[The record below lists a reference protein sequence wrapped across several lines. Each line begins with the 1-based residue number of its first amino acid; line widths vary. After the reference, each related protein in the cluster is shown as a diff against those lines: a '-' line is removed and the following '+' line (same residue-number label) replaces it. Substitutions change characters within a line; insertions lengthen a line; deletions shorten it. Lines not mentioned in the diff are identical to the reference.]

1 MSAGV
6 SPATGDEDIAATNEG
21 ICVMRDDS
29 MPQVENS
36 AATGRAAKR
45 AIEEGFP
52 IVEINRLA
60 EPERNAF
67 KAIYQMHKWFARRAS
82 CVFRAILLGALK
94 PAGTDI
100 MEEFYKDHTHDPD
113 TNGKV
118 ILDPFMGGGTTVV
131 EALRLGCKVIG
142 IDLNP
147 VAWFIV
153 KTEVEPVDLDELRAA
168 FDRLAARQT
177 ASGEP
182 VREELLSHYKTECPA
197 CGNPEADIIYVF
209 WVESAI
215 CTDAK
220 CRKQVPLFPNY
231 LVAQKTPSIR
241 YHGDARCSNPKCGK
255 KFDWE
260 IEPAAL
266 VGETRLM
273 MASGLDSAGET
284 RSNRRWSYAP
294 APDGKAQDAR
304 AREARVTC
312 PWCNQTVAPILS
324 QKKTERKKVKLSV
337 LHCPHCAEVWQYRG
351 TPPET
356 ATCPACR
363 KECAWEKGNVPD
375 KGKFV
380 CACGNRD
387 KIIESIRKQPAD
399 QLLPMRMYALEGYCA
414 RCAGGAEEED
424 AAENGHLWEAPSVA
438 PVYDRRIAVAAV
450 SPPPLTSHVEAALR
464 RHGGVNPPLQ
474 ESASMLAKNNGKFFK
489 RVSVADEARYQ
500 QACARWEKEK
510 EGLPYPKQEIP
521 VGEKTKSGLL
531 AHHYRYWHQM
541 FNPRQLLCLATL
553 LKAIDEEPDQTL
565 KEMLLSALFNTLESS
580 NVFTRNIQRRK
591 TPGGTPPGGI
601 FSRHDY
607 QPKITFCEQNV
618 WGTASGRSTFQNC
631 REKILEGKKYNHPP
645 FDRTLTDGHQVEIP
659 SRERVEARNLESLF
673 SCSSAHLDLRIAT
686 DAIVTDPPY
695 AGNVN
700 YSELSDFFYVWLRLV
715 LAKNYTQ
722 FAPDVTPKADE
733 IIENPTRG
741 KTAQDFE
748 DGLRQV
754 FAECRRVSR
763 DDALLVFTFH
773 HAEDRAWESLL
784 RAVCDSGWEV
794 GAVYPLH
801 GEAENTMNV
810 MAGAKGITY
819 DLVHVCRKRSS
830 DSTIQKRSWAGIR
843 QEIRRR
849 AREEIKLIE
858 AGRYGRGLKGPDVNL
873 ILIGKCLEL
882 YSRHY
887 GAVVTEDNGAE
898 RTLPLREALG
908 EIRQMVDQLVS
919 RDRPLP
925 SELEEI
931 DRESYVYL
939 TSLCGQSEIKS
950 DDVNK
955 ATRGII
961 EVDRLLEAGLMKRG
975 RAKRGRTYE
984 VYSPF
989 ERYKDLAEKFRDR
1002 QSLAS
1007 ATGNLFGEDVGA
1019 PRHSKALLMDKLHFL
1034 MGLAEAREDLGPWV
1048 SRWSGDLPQLR
1059 AAAEYL
1065 AKRQEKFAPM
1075 LKRVLG
1081 RMEVGPLLA
1090 RGQP

>member
-1 MSAGV
+1 
-6 SPATGDEDIAATNEG
+6 
-21 ICVMRDDS
+21 MRDDS

-67 KAIYQMHKWFARRAS
+67 KPIYQMHKWFARRAS

-94 PAGTDI
+94 PVGPDI

-182 VREELLSHYKTECPA
+182 VREERLSHYRTECPA
-197 CGNPEADIIYVF
+197 CGNSDADIIYIF
-209 WVESAI
+209 WVKSAI

-241 YHGDARCSNPKCGK
+241 YYGDVRCSNPHCGK

-266 VGETRLM
+266 VGEARLM
-273 MASGLDSAGET
+273 VASGLDGAGET
-284 RSNRRWSYAP
+284 RSNRRWAYAP
-294 APDGKAQDAR
+294 APDPKAPDAM
-304 AREARVTC
+304 ARESHVTC
-312 PWCNQTVAPILS
+312 PWCNQTIAPILS

-351 TPPET
+351 TIPET
-356 ATCPACR
+356 VTCPACR
-363 KECAWEKGNVPD
+363 KEYLWEKGNVPD
-375 KGKFV
+375 KGAFV
-380 CACGNRD
+380 CACGYRD
-387 KIIESIRKQPAD
+387 KIIESIRKLPAD

-414 RCAGGAEEED
+414 RCAGGEEEENPE
-424 AAENGHLWEAPSVA
+424 ENGHLWQEATS
-438 PVYDRRIAVAAV
+438 VAAV
-450 SPPPLTSHVEAALR
+450 SS
-464 RHGGVNPPLQ
+464 PPLQ
-474 ESASMLAKNNGKFFK
+474 NGPSLLSKNHGKFFN
-489 RVSVADEARYQ
+489 RVSVADEAPYQ
-500 QACARWEKEK
+500 KACQRWEKEK
-510 EGLPYPKQEIP
+510 ETLPCPKQEIP
-521 VGEKTKSGLL
+521 EGYNTNQMIK
-531 AHHYRYWHQM
+531 HHYRYWHQM
-541 FNPRQLLCLATL
+541 FNPRQLLCLAAL
-553 LKAIDEEPDQTL
+553 LKAIKEESDIALQ
-565 KEMLLSALFNTLESS
+565 EQLLMCFSGSLDMN
-580 NVFTRNIQRRK
+580 NVFTRYMPTRNS
-591 TPGGTPPGGI
+591 PGGQTAQGV
-601 FSRHDY
+601 FARHDF
-607 QPKITFCEQNV
+607 QPKITIAEQNV
-618 WGTASGRSTFQNC
+618 WGLEWGGIGTFSRRIDLILAGKEYLQRGWDVYCAGDGKERKRTVRLTGGFSPSLSNSVEELA
-631 REKILEGKKYNHPP
+631 RE
-645 FDRTLTDGHQVEIP
+645 DGSVYL
-659 SRERVEARNLESLF
+659 AAN
-673 SCSSAHLDLRIAT
+673 DLRRAVKLSRV
-686 DAIVTDPPY
+686 AVPLVVTDPPY

-700 YSELSDFFYVWLRLV
+700 YAELSDFWYVWLREILHRR
-715 LAKNYTQ
+715 YDE
-722 FAPDVTPKADE
+722 FAPDHTPKQEE
-733 IIENPTRG
+733 IIQNPTRR
-741 KTAQDFE
+741 KTAEDFE
-748 DGLRQV
+748 DDLCEAFSVCRLAVPDDGLM
-754 FAECRRVSR
+754 
-763 DDALLVFTFH
+763 VFTFH
-773 HAEDRAWESLL
+773 QSEDRAWESLL
-784 RAVCDSGWEV
+784 HAVCESGWEV
-794 GAVYPLH
+794 AAIYPVH
-801 GEAENTMNV
+801 AEAGTAMPL
-810 MAGAKGITY
+810 MGTTKGITY
-819 DLVHVCRKRSS
+819 DLVHVCRKRVS

-843 QEIRRR
+843 QEIRQR
-849 AREEIKLIE
+849 AREEIQRIE

-882 YSRHY
+882 HSRHY
-887 GAVVTEDNGAE
+887 GAVVTEETGVE
-898 RTLPLREALG
+898 RALPLREALG

-925 SELEEI
+925 SELQYI
-931 DRESYVYL
+931 DHESYVYL
-939 TSLCGQSEIKS
+939 TAFCEKAEIKS
-950 DDVNK
+950 DNVNK

-1007 ATGNLFGEDVGA
+1007 ATGNLFGEDLGA
-1019 PRHSKALLMDKLHFL
+1019 PRHSKALLIDKLHFL

-1048 SRWSGDLPQLR
+1048 SRWSGDLPHR
-1059 AAAEYL
+1059 
-1065 AKRQEKFAPM
+1065 
-1075 LKRVLG
+1075 
-1081 RMEVGPLLA
+1081 
-1090 RGQP
+1090 

>member
-1 MSAGV
+1 MS
-6 SPATGDEDIAATNEG
+6 N
-21 ICVMRDDS
+21 DS
-29 MPQVENS
+29 IPPVENS
-36 AATGRAAKR
+36 TAAGCAPKR

-67 KAIYQMHKWFARRAS
+67 KPIYQMHKWFARRAS

-113 TNGKV
+113 TNGKI

-168 FDRLAARQT
+168 FDRLAARPT
-177 ASGEP
+177 ASGKP
-182 VREELLSHYKTECPA
+182 LREELLSHYKTECPA
-197 CGNPEADIIYVF
+197 CGNPDADIIYVF
-209 WVESAI
+209 WVKSAI
-215 CTDAK
+215 CTDAQ

-241 YHGDARCSNPKCGK
+241 YYGDVRCPDPKCGK

-266 VGETRLM
+266 VGEARLM
-273 MASGLDSAGET
+273 VASGLDGAGET

-294 APDGKAQDAR
+294 APDPKAPDAR

-356 ATCPACR
+356 VTCPACR
-363 KECAWEKGNVPD
+363 KEYAWEKGNVPD

-387 KIIESIRKQPAD
+387 KIIESIRKLPAD
-399 QLLPMRMYALEGYCA
+399 QLLPMHMYALEGYCA
-414 RCAGGAEEED
+414 RCAEGEEEED
-424 AAENGHLWEAPSVA
+424 AAENGHLWEGPSVA
-438 PVYDRRIAVAAV
+438 PVSDRRAVAAV
-450 SPPPLTSHVEAALR
+450 SSPASAAVAALGACPDAIGER
-464 RHGGVNPPLQ
+464 RSANDTKIAGQRPALQ
-474 ESASMLAKNNGKFFK
+474 RGPSLLSKNHGKFFK

-500 QACARWEKEK
+500 KACARWEKER
-510 EGLPYPKQEIP
+510 ETLPYPKQEIP

-553 LKAIDEEPDQTL
+553 LKAIDDEPEQVL
-565 KEMLLSALFNTLESS
+565 KEMLLSAFYMSVEANNLFARYRVNS
-580 NVFTRNIQRRK
+580 
-591 TPGGTPPGGI
+591 GGRSPFGGI
-601 FSRHDY
+601 FARHDF
-607 QPKITFCEQNV
+607 QPKVTPCEINV
-618 WGTASGRSTFQNC
+618 WGPYAYYGVFHACFGKVLRGKEYNKNPFDYRAAGGRS
-631 REKILEGKKYNHPP
+631 GS
-645 FDRTLTDGHQVEIP
+645 VP
-659 SRERVEARNLESLF
+659 SAEHIQHEELLGLAAS
-673 SCSSAHLDLRIAT
+673 SSATMNLDFLVETVI
-686 DAIVTDPPY
+686 TDPPY

-700 YSELSDFFYVWLRLV
+700 YSELADFFYVWLRLL
-715 LAKNYTQ
+715 LAKTYTQ
-722 FAPDVTPKADE
+722 FAPEVTPKADE
-733 IIENPTRG
+733 VIENPTRG
-741 KTAQDFE
+741 KSAQDFE

-763 DDALLVFTFH
+763 DDALMVFTFH
-773 HAEDRAWESLL
+773 HSEDRAWESLL

-794 GAVYPLH
+794 GSVYPLH

-810 MAGAKGITY
+810 MAGTKGITY

-830 DSTIQKRSWAGIR
+830 DEIMQKRAWAGIR

-849 AREEIKLIE
+849 ARKEIEQIE
-858 AGRYGRGLKGPDVNL
+858 AGRYGRGLKGPDVNI

-887 GAVVTEDNGAE
+887 GAVVTEENGVE
-898 RTLPLREALG
+898 RPLPLREALG
-908 EIRQMVDQLVS
+908 EIRMLVDQLVS
-919 RDRPLP
+919 RERPLP
-925 SELEEI
+925 SELEDI

-939 TSLCGQSEIKS
+939 IALSEKSEIKS
-950 DDVNK
+950 DDVHK

-975 RAKRGRTYE
+975 RAQRGRTYE
-984 VYSPF
+984 VYSPI
-989 ERYKDLAEKFRDR
+989 ERYKDLAEKFADR
-1002 QSLAS
+1002 RSLAS
-1007 ATGNLFGEDVGA
+1007 AAGNLFGEDVTA
-1019 PRHSKALLMDKLHFL
+1019 PRDSKALLVDKLHFL
-1034 MGLAEAREDLGPWV
+1034 MALAEAKEDLGPWV

-1065 AKRQEKFAPM
+1065 AKRQEKFAPV

-1090 RGQP
+1090 RGQL

>member
-1 MSAGV
+1 MVMS
-6 SPATGDEDIAATNEG
+6 N
-21 ICVMRDDS
+21 DS
-29 MPQVENS
+29 IPPVENS
-36 AATGRAAKR
+36 TAAGCAPKR

-67 KAIYQMHKWFARRAS
+67 KPIYQMHKWFARRAS

-113 TNGKV
+113 TNGKI

-168 FDRLAARQT
+168 FDRLAARPT
-177 ASGEP
+177 ASGKP
-182 VREELLSHYKTECPA
+182 LREELLSHYKTECPA
-197 CGNPEADIIYVF
+197 CGNPDADIIYVF
-209 WVESAI
+209 WVKSAI
-215 CTDAK
+215 CTDAQ

-241 YHGDARCSNPKCGK
+241 YYGDVRCPDPKCGK

-266 VGETRLM
+266 VGEARLM
-273 MASGLDSAGET
+273 VASGLDGAGET

-294 APDGKAQDAR
+294 APDPKAPDAR

-312 PWCNQTVAPILS
+312 PWCHQTAAPILS
-324 QKKTERKKVKLSV
+324 QKKAERKKVRLSV
-337 LHCPHCAEVWQYRG
+337 LYCPHCAEVWQYRG

-356 ATCPACR
+356 VTCPACR
-363 KECAWEKGNVPD
+363 QEYAWEKGNVPD
-375 KGKFV
+375 KGAFV
-380 CACGNRD
+380 CTCGNRD
-387 KIIESIRKQPAD
+387 KIIESIRKLPAD

-414 RCAGGAEEED
+414 RCAGGEEEED
-424 AAENGHLWEAPSVA
+424 AGENGHLWEGASVA
-438 PVYDRRIAVAAV
+438 PASGRRAVAAV
-450 SPPPLTSHVEAALR
+450 SSPASAAVAALGACPDAIGER
-464 RHGGVNPPLQ
+464 RSANDTKIAGQRPALQ
-474 ESASMLAKNNGKFFK
+474 RGPSLLSKNHGKFFK

-500 QACARWEKEK
+500 QACERWEKEK
-510 EGLPYPKQEIP
+510 ETLPYPKQEIP
-521 VGEKTKSGLL
+521 DGQETHRLL
-531 AHHYRYWHQM
+531 EHHYRYWHQM

-565 KEMLLSALFNTLESS
+565 KEMLLTAAFNPMQFYNQFCRYNIKRHESEG
-580 NVFTRNIQRRK
+580 VFA
-591 TPGGTPPGGI
+591 
-601 FSRHDY
+601 RHDY
-607 QPKITFCEQNV
+607 QPKATLTEMNL
-618 WGTASGRSTFQNC
+618 WGSDWGRSTFRNMIDNVLAAKDSVPELAQKHKSTKAKLSPRTEGSDLTLLC
-631 REKILEGKKYNHPP
+631 RSGTECK
-645 FDRTLTDGHQVEIP
+645 EIGP
-659 SRERVEARNLESLF
+659 I
-673 SCSSAHLDLRIAT
+673 HLVI
-686 DAIVTDPPY
+686 TDPPY

-715 LAKNYTQ
+715 LAKAYTQ
-722 FAPDVTPKADE
+722 FAPEVTPKADE

-741 KTAQDFE
+741 KSAQDFE

-754 FAECRRVSR
+754 FAECRRVSK
-763 DDALLVFTFH
+763 DDALMVFTFH
-773 HAEDRAWESLL
+773 HSEDRAWESLL
-784 RAVCDSGWEV
+784 RAVCDSGWEL

-801 GEAENTMNV
+801 GEAETSLNV
-810 MAGAKGITY
+810 MAGTKGITY

-830 DSTIQKRSWAGIR
+830 DEIMQKRAWAGIR

-849 AREEIKLIE
+849 ARKEIEQIE
-858 AGRYGRGLKGPDVNL
+858 AGRYGRGLKGPDVNI

-887 GAVVTEDNGAE
+887 GAVVTEENGVE
-898 RTLPLREALG
+898 RPLPLREALG
-908 EIRQMVDQLVS
+908 EIRMLVDQLVS
-919 RDRPLP
+919 LERPLP
-925 SELEEI
+925 SELEDI

-939 TSLCGQSEIKS
+939 IALSEKSEIKS
-950 DDVNK
+950 DDVHK

-975 RAKRGRTYE
+975 RAQRGRTYE

-989 ERYKDLAEKFRDR
+989 ERYKDLAEKFADR
-1002 QSLAS
+1002 RSPAN
-1007 ATGNLFGEDVGA
+1007 AAGNLFGEDVTA
-1019 PRHSKALLMDKLHFL
+1019 PRDSKALLVDKLHFL
-1034 MGLAEAREDLGPWV
+1034 MALAEAKEDLGPWV

-1065 AKRQEKFAPM
+1065 AKRQEKFAPV

-1090 RGQP
+1090 RGQL

>member
-1 MSAGV
+1 MS
-6 SPATGDEDIAATNEG
+6 N
-21 ICVMRDDS
+21 DS

-36 AATGRAAKR
+36 TATGRAPKR

-67 KAIYQMHKWFARRAS
+67 KPIYQMHKWFARRAS

-168 FDRLAARQT
+168 FDRLAARST
-177 ASGEP
+177 ASGKP
-182 VREELLSHYKTECPA
+182 LREELLSHYKTECPA
-197 CGNPEADIIYVF
+197 CGNPDADIIYVF
-209 WVESAI
+209 WVKSAI

-220 CRKQVPLFPNY
+220 CHKQVPLFPNY

-241 YHGDARCSNPKCGK
+241 YYGDVRCSNARCGK

-266 VGETRLM
+266 VGEARLM
-273 MASGLDSAGET
+273 VASGLDGAGET
-284 RSNRRWSYAP
+284 RANRRWAYAP
-294 APDGKAQDAR
+294 APDSR
-304 AREARVTC
+304 AREARVPC
-312 PWCNQTVAPILS
+312 PWCNHTVAPILS

-356 ATCPACR
+356 VTCPACR
-363 KECAWEKGNVPD
+363 KEYAWEKGNVPD

-387 KIIESIRKQPAD
+387 KIIQSIRKLPAD

-414 RCAGGAEEED
+414 RCAGGEDEED
-424 AAENGHLWEAPSVA
+424 AAENGHLWEGPSV
-438 PVYDRRIAVAAV
+438 VSDRRAVAAV
-450 SPPPLTSHVEAALR
+450 SSPPTAAVAALYER
-464 RHGGVNPPLQ
+464 RTTNDGKTGGPRLDGGRRRPPLQ
-474 ESASMLAKNNGKFFK
+474 ESSAGLKPGATLLRKNHGKFFK

-500 QACARWEKEK
+500 QAGARWEKEK
-510 EGLPYPKQEIP
+510 ETLPYPKQEIP

-553 LKAIDEEPDQTL
+553 LKAIDEEPDAAIKDTL
-565 KEMLLSALFNTLESS
+565 ASTFHTALERNNMFCRYFND
-580 NVFTRNIQRRK
+580 RNTIQGSFARQ
-591 TPGGTPPGGI
+591 
-601 FSRHDY
+601 DY
-607 QPKITFCEQNV
+607 QPKNTPAENNLWADSTIRGSFPNLF
-618 WGTASGRSTFQNC
+618 GRTLLGKQF
-631 REKILEGKKYNHPP
+631 LEAP
-645 FDRTLTDGHQVEIP
+645 FDYKPASEERNTALSAEKVCGEVSLSCLDSRAIGHIG
-659 SRERVEARNLESLF
+659 
-673 SCSSAHLDLRIAT
+673 SACVDCVI
-686 DAIVTDPPY
+686 TDPPF
-695 AGNVN
+695 GSNVN
-700 YSELSDFFYVWLRLV
+700 YAELGDFFYVWLGLL
-715 LAKNYTQ
+715 LARR
-722 FAPDVTPKADE
+722 FDVFLPEHTPKSAEIVVNPVRRQSVADFLA
-733 IIENPTRG
+733 G
-741 KTAQDFE
+741 LTA
-748 DGLRQV
+748 V
-754 FAECRRVSR
+754 FKECYRLLCPHG
-763 DDALLVFTFH
+763 LLVFTFH
-773 HAEDRAWESLL
+773 HTQDETWEAVLRSILDAEF
-784 RAVCDSGWEV
+784 EV
-794 GAVYPLH
+794 ECIYPVV
-801 GEAENTMNV
+801 AEKET
-810 MAGAKGITY
+810 ALTKIQATGTIAF
-819 DLVHVCRKRSS
+819 DLIHVCRRRESGNNGMA
-830 DSTIQKRSWAGIR
+830 QKRSWAGIR

-887 GAVVTEDNGAE
+887 GAVVVEENGVE
-898 RTLPLREALG
+898 KPFPLREALG
-908 EIRQMVDQLVS
+908 EIRMLVDQLVS
-919 RDRPLP
+919 REKPLP
-925 SELEEI
+925 SELEGI

-939 TSLCGQSEIKS
+939 TALCEKSEIKS
-950 DDVNK
+950 DDVHK

-961 EVDRLLEAGLMKRG
+961 EVDRLLEAGLMKCG

-1002 QSLAS
+1002 QSAAS
-1007 ATGNLFGEDVGA
+1007 ATGSLFGEDANA
-1019 PRHSKALLMDKLHFL
+1019 PLDSKAFLVDKLHFL
-1034 MGLAEAREDLGPWV
+1034 MGLAEAREDVGPWV

-1065 AKRQEKFAPM
+1065 AKRQEKFAPV

-1081 RMEVGPLLA
+1081 RMEVGPLL
-1090 RGQP
+1090 RGTS

>member
-1 MSAGV
+1 MS
-6 SPATGDEDIAATNEG
+6 NH
-21 ICVMRDDS
+21 S

-36 AATGRAAKR
+36 AATGRTPKR

-67 KAIYQMHKWFARRAS
+67 KPIYQMHKWFARRAS

-100 MEEFYKDHTHDPD
+100 MAEFYKDHTNDPD

-153 KTEVEPVDLDELRAA
+153 KTEVEPVDLEELRAA
-168 FDRLAARQT
+168 FERLAARPT
-177 ASGEP
+177 ASGKP

-209 WVESAI
+209 WVKSAI

-220 CRKQVPLFPNY
+220 CRKQVPLFPNF

-241 YHGDARCSNPKCGK
+241 YHGDVACPRCRKT
-255 KFDWE
+255 FDWE

-266 VGETRLM
+266 VGNPALM
-273 MASGLDSAGET
+273 VASALDGSG
-284 RSNRRWSYAP
+284 RGNRRWAYAP
-294 APDGKAQDAR
+294 LPRTKGHGQ
-304 AREARVTC
+304 REARVAC
-312 PWCNQTVAPILS
+312 PWCREEVSPRLNRP
-324 QKKTERKKVKLSV
+324 KPERKKVTLSV
-337 LHCPHCAEVWQYRG
+337 FYCPHCAEVWQYRG
-351 TPPET
+351 TPPAT
-356 ATCPACR
+356 VTCPACHQ
-363 KECAWEKGNVPD
+363 EYAWENGNVPD
-375 KGKFV
+375 KGKFL

-387 KIIESIRKQPAD
+387 KIIESIRKLPLD

-414 RCAGGAEEED
+414 RCAGGEEEEE
-424 AAENGHLWEAPSVA
+424 AAENGHLWEGASRAPASG
-438 PVYDRRIAVAAV
+438 RQAVAAV
-450 SPPPLTSHVEAALR
+450 SLPPGASGAVLTRGPKGKDSSADGQRPL
-464 RHGGVNPPLQ
+464 LQ
-474 ESASMLAKNNGKFFK
+474 TGDSILSKNNGKFFK
-489 RVSVADEARYQ
+489 RVGVADEARYQ
-500 QACARWEKEK
+500 QAGARWEAEK
-510 EGLPYPKQEIP
+510 DRLPYPKQEIP
-521 VGEKTKSGLL
+521 DGQETRRLL
-531 AHHYRYWHQM
+531 EHHYRYWHQM
-541 FNPRQLLCLATL
+541 FNPRQLLCLSTL
-553 LKAIDEEPDQTL
+553 LKAIDEEPEQTL
-565 KEMLLSALFNTLESS
+565 KEMLLTAAFNPMQFYNQFCRYNTKRHESE
-580 NVFTRNIQRRK
+580 
-591 TPGGTPPGGI
+591 GI
-601 FSRHDY
+601 FARHDY
-607 QPKITFCEQNV
+607 QPKATLTEMNL
-618 WGTASGRSTFQNC
+618 WGSNWGRSTFTNMTENVLHAKGSVPELRPPPQ
-631 REKILEGKKYNHPP
+631 EGMEGLLLDGAN
-645 FDRTLTDGHQVEIP
+645 DRFNLGCKCAAKSDA
-659 SRERVEARNLESLF
+659 RKEADF
-673 SCSSAHLDLRIAT
+673 VI
-686 DAIVTDPPY
+686 TDPPY

-715 LAKNYTQ
+715 LAKTYPE
-722 FAPDVTPKADE
+722 FAPELTPKADE

-748 DGLRQV
+748 EGLRQV
-754 FAECRRVSR
+754 FAECRRVSK

-773 HAEDRAWESLL
+773 HSEDRAWESLL

-794 GAVYPLH
+794 EAVYPLH

-830 DSTIQKRSWAGIR
+830 DGTAQKRSWAGIR

-849 AREEIKLIE
+849 AREEIQRIE

-887 GAVVTEDNGAE
+887 GAVVTEENGVE
-898 RTLPLREALG
+898 RLLPLREALE
-908 EIRQMVDQLVS
+908 EIRQMVDQLVT

-925 SELEEI
+925 SELEDI

-939 TSLCGQSEIKS
+939 TALGEKTEIKS
-950 DDVNK
+950 DDVHK

-961 EVDRLLEAGLMKRG
+961 EVEQLLKAGLMKRG
-975 RAKRGRTYE
+975 RAKRGRTFE
-984 VYSPF
+984 VYSPA
-989 ERYKDLAEKFRDR
+989 ERFKALEEKFRDVSGSAR
-1002 QSLAS
+1002 AS
-1007 ATGNLFGEDVGA
+1007 GNLFGEDLSA
-1019 PRHSKALLMDKLHFL
+1019 PRDRHALLIDKLHFL
-1034 MGLAEAREDLGPWV
+1034 MGVAEAREDLGPWI
-1048 SRWSGDLPQLR
+1048 SRWAGDLPQLR

-1065 AKRQEKFAPM
+1065 AKRQEKFAPV

-1090 RGQP
+1090 RGEL

>member
-1 MSAGV
+1 MNKSDDTAAGR
-6 SPATGDEDIAATNEG
+6 SNGQPTSGLSTTATQAAPEF
-21 ICVMRDDS
+21 VR
-29 MPQVENS
+29 
-36 AATGRAAKR
+36 R

-67 KAIYQMHKWFARRAS
+67 KPIYQMHKWFARRAS
-82 CVFRAILLGALK
+82 CVFRAILLAALK

-100 MEEFYKDHTHDPD
+100 MEEFYKDHTYDPD
-113 TNGKV
+113 THGKL

-168 FDRLAARQT
+168 FHRLAARLT
-177 ASGEP
+177 TSGKP
-182 VREELLSHYKTECPA
+182 LRKELLSHYKTECPA
-197 CGNPEADIIYVF
+197 CGNPDADIIYVF
-209 WVESAI
+209 WVKSAI

-231 LVAQKTPSIR
+231 LVAQKTPSVR
-241 YHGDARCSNPKCGK
+241 YRGDVRCSNVRCGK

-266 VGETRLM
+266 VGEARLM
-273 MASGLDSAGET
+273 VVSGLDGAGET

-294 APDGKAQDAR
+294 TPDAKAQDAR

-312 PWCNQTVAPILS
+312 PWCNQTVSPVLS

-356 ATCPACR
+356 VTCPACR
-363 KECAWEKGNVPD
+363 KEYPWEKGNVPD
-375 KGKFV
+375 KGAFA

-387 KIIESIRKQPAD
+387 KIIESIRKLPTD

-414 RCAGGAEEED
+414 RCAGGED
-424 AAENGHLWEAPSVA
+424 KEYASENGNLWESGTARRGSPQGGM
-438 PVYDRRIAVAAV
+438 PVQTRGTAAT
-450 SPPPLTSHVEAALR
+450 L
-464 RHGGVNPPLQ
+464 
-474 ESASMLAKNNGKFFK
+474 LAKNNGKFFK
-489 RVSVADEARYQ
+489 RISVADETQYQ
-500 QACARWEKEK
+500 KACERWEREK
-510 EGLPYPKQEIP
+510 KSLPYPKQQVPDGQE
-521 VGEKTKSGLL
+521 THRLL
-531 AHHYRYWHQM
+531 EHHYRYWHQM

-553 LKAIDEEPDQTL
+553 LKAIPQESEIALQ
-565 KEMLLSALFNTLESS
+565 EQLLMCFSGSLDTN
-580 NVFTRNIQRRK
+580 NVFTRYMPARNS
-591 TPGGTPPGGI
+591 PGGQTAQGV
-601 FSRHDY
+601 FARHDF
-607 QPKITFCEQNV
+607 QPKITIAEQNV
-618 WGTASGRSTFQNC
+618 WGLEWGGIGTFS
-631 REKILEGKKYNHPP
+631 RRIDLILAGKDYLQRGWDVYYTGDGKQ
-645 FDRTLTDGHQVEIP
+645 RKRAVRLTGGVSPCLSNSVEELARQDGSVCL
-659 SRERVEARNLESLF
+659 VAK
-673 SCSSAHLDLRIAT
+673 DLRKAVKFSHL
-686 DAIVTDPPY
+686 AIPLVVTDPPY

-700 YSELSDFFYVWLRLV
+700 YAELSDFWYVWLRGILHRR
-715 LAKNYTQ
+715 YEE
-722 FAPDVTPKADE
+722 FAPDHTPKQEE
-733 IIENPTRG
+733 IIQNSTRG
-741 KTAQDFE
+741 RSAEDFE
-748 DGLRQV
+748 HDLCEAFSVCRLAVPDDGLMI
-754 FAECRRVSR
+754 
-763 DDALLVFTFH
+763 FTFH
-773 HAEDRAWESLL
+773 QAEDRAWESLL
-784 RAVCDSGWEV
+784 HAVCESGWEV
-794 GAVYPLH
+794 AAVYPVH
-801 GEAENTMNV
+801 AEADTAMPL
-810 MAGAKGITY
+810 MSTTKGITY
-819 DLVHVCRKRSS
+819 DLIHVCRRRSS
-830 DSTIQKRSWAGIR
+830 DPTVQNRSWAGIR
-843 QEIRRR
+843 KEIRRR

-887 GAVVTEDNGAE
+887 GAVVIEEDGGE
-898 RTLPLREALG
+898 KPFPLRDALG

-925 SELEEI
+925 SELEDI

-961 EVDRLLEAGLMKRG
+961 EVDRLLGAGLMKRG

-984 VYSPF
+984 VFSPS
-989 ERYKDLAEKFRDR
+989 ERFKELCEQFRDPR
-1002 QSLAS
+1002 RSVD
-1007 ATGNLFGEDVGA
+1007 TVGNLFGEDLTA
-1019 PRHSKALLMDKLHFL
+1019 PRHSRALLVDKLHFL
-1034 MGLAEAREDLGPWV
+1034 MGLAEAREDLGPWIT
-1048 SRWSGDLPQLR
+1048 RWGGDLPQLR
-1059 AAAEYL
+1059 AAAECL
-1065 AKRQEKFAPM
+1065 ASRRTDLGPV

-1081 RMEVGPLLA
+1081 RMEVGPLLQ
-1090 RGQP
+1090 RTE